1 MKRFSI
7 IFFVLV
13 FIAAGFFYVVKHQE
27 KDYRSYERQRVL
39 MGTLFKINV
48 FEKGLS
54 KEKFTEVT
62 GRAFSEI
69 ARLENEMSE
78 WLPDSQLSL
87 IARFAGIRPVKVSN
101 DVADI
106 IARSLVISRQTGGAF
121 DISFKPLGHLWN
133 VGKRKVP
140 PGNSEI
146 QNARKLVDY
155 QKIILNKI
163 KETVF
168 LKQSGMSIG
177 LGGIA
182 KGYAAGK
189 IADKMRE
196 AGINNFI
203 INAGGDLYFSG
214 TKAEKAWTCGIKEP
228 DDSDNIVSRF
238 KIKTDCAV
246 ATSGNYERFFT
257 YKGKRYHHI
266 IDPRTGYP
274 AAGMKSVTVFSRN
287 PACADAY
294 ATSFFIL
301 GYEKSLRIV
310 QGGGQNIAFIMID
323 ENNRILKS
331 RNIST
336 FAESGESF

>member
-13 FIAAGFFYVVKHQE
+13 FIVAGFFYVVKHQE
-27 KDYRSYERQRVL
+27 NGYRSYERQRVL
-39 MGTLFKINV
+39 MGTLFKIKV
-48 FEKGLS
+48 FGKGLS
-54 KEKFTEVT
+54 KKKFTEVT
-62 GRAFSEI
+62 ESAFSEI
-69 ARLENEMSE
+69 ARLESEMSE
-78 WLPDSQLSL
+78 WLPDSQISL
-87 IARFAGIRPVKVSN
+87 IARFAGIRPVKVSD

-106 IARSLVISRQTGGAF
+106 IARSLVISRQTGGTF
-121 DISFKPLGHLWN
+121 DISFKPLGYLWN
-133 VGKRKVP
+133 IGKRKAP
-140 PGNSEI
+140 PGNSVI
-146 QNARKLVDY
+146 QNARKLVGY

-163 KETVF
+163 KKTVF

-214 TKAEKAWTCGIKEP
+214 TKAEKAWICGIKEP
-228 DDSDNIVSRF
+228 DDNDDIIGRF

-246 ATSGNYERFFT
+246 ATSGNYERFFI

-274 AAGMKSVTVFSRN
+274 ATGMKSVTVFSRN
-287 PACADAY
+287 PACADAF

-310 QGGGQNIAFIMID
+310 QGGKQNIAFIMID

-331 RNIST
+331 KNISA
-336 FAESGESF
+336 FAESVN